1 MTLYYLATVYT
12 KYPRG
17 IEAAFEDAARLAGRL
32 LRTGIVVYSPIAH
45 THPIAML
52 SGIDPLDHSI
62 WLDFDARMMRAADA
76 CLVALMTGWRDSYG
90 VNHEIEFFR
99 AAEKPVLYLDCRTLA
114 MSEEPEKD
122 K

>member
-1 MTLYYLATVYT
+1 MTLYYLATVYS

-45 THPIAML
+45 THPIAIF

-62 WLDFDARMMRAADA
+62 WLDFDARMMRVCDA
-76 CLVALMTGWRDSYG
+76 IIVAQMTGWRESYG

-99 AAEKPVLYLDCRTLA
+99 AAGKPVLYLDCRTLEISA
-114 MSEEPEKD
+114 EPEKEQ
-122 K
+122 